1 MARPKPCIAAHIPY
15 SPTPCRPLPALPQHL
30 PLLRLQVKRS
40 RRMQMPATPVARMR
54 GFRQRS
60 RRFSKAA
67 AARSASRSCASWGRG
82 AQARRR
88 WRIHC
93 ADELSCR
100 RTAPLVLA
108 WSRCRSHTLTCKWRQ
123 QAAGLFCSNQTAV
136 QASFRTTSWLGP
148 WLGNW
153 RGSKA
158 ATAAAGASRT
168 LFASPSP
175 NQVSIS
181 PTMRSRLPR
190 HQVLQIKRPS
200 RLHRHR
206 YRRCHHHHLQPPQRQ
221 CSSTQTML
229 KIQLTH

>member
-1 MARPKPCIAAHIPY
+1 
-15 SPTPCRPLPALPQHL
+15 
-30 PLLRLQVKRS
+30 
-40 RRMQMPATPVARMR
+40 MQMQATPAARMR
-54 GFRQRS
+54 GFRQRMLKS
-60 RRFSKAA
+60 SKAA
-67 AARSASRSCASWGRG
+67 AARSFSRSFASLGRG
-82 AQARRR
+82 VPARRR

-93 ADELSCR
+93 ADEPSCR

-123 QAAGLFCSNQTAV
+123 QAAGLFCNHQSTV
-136 QASFRTTSWLGP
+136 QACFRTTSWLGP
-148 WLGNW
+148 WLGSW
-153 RGSKA
+153 RGNKA

-190 HQVLQIKRPS
+190 HRVPQIKRPS

-206 YRRCHHHHLQPPQRQ
+206 YHRCHHHHHLQLPQHQ
-221 CSSTQTML
+221 CSSTQTMPT
-229 KIQLTH
+229 IQLTH